1 MTQDE
6 FLEEMIDSG
15 EVVVNAKDLRNL
27 LQKVRELKNSVKIL
41 EDKLDTEELLKDIW
55 KKNYYS
61 LLEEK
66 RLKIDLKV

>member
-6 FLEEMIDSG
+6 FLEDMIDNG
-15 EVVVNAKDLRNL
+15 EVVVEAKELRHL
-27 LQKVRELKNSVKIL
+27 LQKVRKLKNSIKIL
-41 EDKLDTEELLKDIW
+41 EDSLETERLLKDIW

>member
-6 FLEEMIDSG
+6 FLEDMIDNG
-15 EVVVNAKDLRNL
+15 EVVVEAKELRHL
-27 LQKVRELKNSVKIL
+27 LQKAER
-41 EDKLDTEELLKDIW
+41 LLKDIW